1 MGKAALVT
9 GSSRGI
15 GKAVILELAN
25 SGYRC
30 VVNYNKSEK
39 EAFEVVRKIRNRGGQ
54 AIACKAD
61 VRDSQEVKNMFLGI
75 KRHFGGIDLLVNN
88 AGIATSMLFQNT
100 DEKQWLS
107 IIDTNVNGMYYCTK
121 EAIDYMLEN
130 KSGNIINIA
139 SIWGIIGGAMEVA
152 YSTSKGAVLS
162 FTKALAKE
170 VGYSGIRVNCI
181 APGGGETD
189 MLKPLGKEILDAV
202 IDETPV
208 GRLGRVEDIA
218 NLVNFLASEKSEF
231 ITGQIISPNGGFT
244 II

>member
-61 VRDSQEVKNMFLGI
+61 VRDSQEVKNMFLEI
-75 KRHFGGIDLLVNN
+75 KRQFGGIDLLVNN

-100 DEKQWLS
+100 DDKCERH
-107 IIDTNVNGMYYCTK
+107 
-121 EAIDYMLEN
+121 
-130 KSGNIINIA
+130 
-139 SIWGIIGGAMEVA
+139 
-152 YSTSKGAVLS
+152 VLLH
-162 FTKALAKE
+162 KR
-170 VGYSGIRVNCI
+170 GY
-181 APGGGETD
+181 
-189 MLKPLGKEILDAV
+189 
-202 IDETPV
+202 
-208 GRLGRVEDIA
+208 
-218 NLVNFLASEKSEF
+218 
-231 ITGQIISPNGGFT
+231 
-244 II
+244 

>member
-61 VRDSQEVKNMFLGI
+61 VRDSQEVKNMFLEI
-75 KRHFGGIDLLVNN
+75 KRQFGGIDLLVNN

-181 APGGGETD
+181 APGGVET
-189 MLKPLGKEILDAV
+189 A
-202 IDETPV
+202 V

>member
-61 VRDSQEVKNMFLGI
+61 VRDSQEVKNMFLEI
-75 KRHFGGIDLLVNN
+75 KRQFGGIDLLVNN
-88 AGIATSMLFQNT
+88 AGIATSMLFQKT

-181 APGGGETD
+181 APGGGNSC
-189 MLKPLGKEILDAV
+189 
-202 IDETPV
+202 
-208 GRLGRVEDIA
+208 R
-218 NLVNFLASEKSEF
+218 
-231 ITGQIISPNGGFT
+231 QIR
-244 II
+244 

>member
-1 MGKAALVT
+1 M
-9 GSSRGI
+9 
-15 GKAVILELAN
+15 
-25 SGYRC
+25 
-30 VVNYNKSEK
+30 
-39 EAFEVVRKIRNRGGQ
+39 
-54 AIACKAD
+54 
-61 VRDSQEVKNMFLGI
+61 
-75 KRHFGGIDLLVNN
+75 LVNN

-181 APGGGETD
+181 APGGVETD
-189 MLKPLGKEILDAV
+189 AV
-202 IDETPV
+202 D
-208 GRLGRVEDIA
+208 R
-218 NLVNFLASEKSEF
+218 KSVV
-231 ITGQIISPNGGFT
+231 
-244 II
+244 

>member
-61 VRDSQEVKNMFLGI
+61 VRDSQEVKNMFLEI
-75 KRHFGGIDLLVNN
+75 KRQFGGIDLLVNN

-181 APGGGETD
+181 APGGVETD
-189 MLKPLGKEILDAV
+189 MLKLLGKEILDAV

-231 ITGQIISPNGGFT
+231 ITGLIISPYGGFT

>member
-61 VRDSQEVKNMFLGI
+61 VRDSQEVKNMFLEI
-75 KRHFGGIDLLVNN
+75 KRQFGGIDLLVNN

-181 APGGGETD
+181 APGGVKTD

-208 GRLGRVEDIA
+208 GRLGKVEDIA